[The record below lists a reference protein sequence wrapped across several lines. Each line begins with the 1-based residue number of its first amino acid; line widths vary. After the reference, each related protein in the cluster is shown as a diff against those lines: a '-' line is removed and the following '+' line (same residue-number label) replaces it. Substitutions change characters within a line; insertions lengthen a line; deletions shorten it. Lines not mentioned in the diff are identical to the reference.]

1 MIIFFTLQLGN
12 LELISLL
19 SFVSS
24 SYVGKVSGKLCP
36 KTPTDDLIIAVV
48 FPKLRA
54 LPTSSL
60 YPEYCRLM
68 LIQHKPWDAIH
79 PSTLS
84 DSAAVENW
92 SAFGELYSLFD
103 SAFMRALSGDHD
115 LPLDLSQM
123 TDDSTILGLRQGV
136 SSDHLSENLIYRQ
149 EHQYDHDILKS
160 LKLHK
165 SAGIQQDAL
174 LLRHVPL
181 DATQLSVVQSFIT
194 NDAHPML
201 MIGPGGYG
209 KSEVVFRCKEL
220 LNEKCAVCATTGKAA
235 ALIDGS
241 TIHAMLNLPIRES
254 HKKPLSPSLL
264 GSLQD
269 RWKPF
274 SHLIVDEFSMLNSDT
289 LTWINTTLQEAKGNN
304 IAWGGIKI
312 MLSGDSAQLP
322 PVVGSALWIGSSL
335 YSMIRNV
342 FVLQTNYRQSNAAA
356 ANLQNVLCN
365 YRTGHLTIDNHAW
378 FKSRSR
384 EILGETCW
392 ATATATATHLFP
404 TNAMVDE
411 FNDKALR
418 TMSNITGRGM
428 AVLPAINSCRRAAL
442 ASKKQAGGLDPCIK
456 LCVGAMIMMT
466 QNLWTETGL
475 VNGAVGT
482 VVDLIKDENDVCS
495 CVVINVPK

>member
-1 MIIFFTLQLGN
+1 M
-12 LELISLL
+12 ISLL

-24 SYVGKVSGKLCP
+24 TYVGKVSGKLCP
-36 KTPTDDLIIAVV
+36 KSPTDDLPIAVV

-84 DSAAVENW
+84 DSDAVENW
-92 SAFGELYSLFD
+92 NAFGALHSLFD
-103 SAFMRALSGDHD
+103 SAFMRALSEDHD
-115 LPLDLSQM
+115 HPLDLSQM
-123 TDDSTILGLRQGV
+123 TDDSTMLGLRQGV
-136 SSDHLSENLIYRQ
+136 SSNHLSENLIYRQ

-160 LKLHK
+160 LKVHK
-165 SAGIQQDAL
+165 SAGIHQDTL
-174 LLRHVPL
+174 HLRHVPL
-181 DATQLSVVQSFIT
+181 DATQLSVVQSFVT

-274 SHLIVDEFSMLNSDT
+274 THLIVDEFSMLNSDT
-289 LTWINTTLQEAKGNN
+289 LTWINARLQEAKGNSL
-304 IAWGGIKI
+304 AWGGVKI
-312 MLSGDSAQLP
+312 MLSGDPAQLP
-322 PVVGSALWIGSSL
+322 PVVGSTLWSRVAGSSL
-335 YSMIRNV
+335 YSMITKV

-356 ANLQNVLCN
+356 ANLQNFLCN

-384 EILGETCW
+384 EILGETYW

-404 TNAMVDE
+404 TNALVDE
-411 FNDKALR
+411 FNDKALS

-442 ASKKQAGGLDPCIK
+442 ASKKLAGGLDPCIK
-456 LCVGAMIMMT
+456 LCVGAMIMLT

-482 VVDLIKDENDVCS
+482 VVDFIKDENDVCS